1 MLTDEE
7 TKALVFNRVRRSRKT
22 WEETKGILLRIK
34 RLLYIALAFWALMLL
49 SMKCEAQLSLVFK
62 SLSVNNLNAETNH
75 KSPPEKIRLG
85 DVVVDHEPKVSV
97 TITAELINT
106 SDTVIFFEGG
116 LSTEEFD
123 KHLALYYYNE
133 RFGWRKWRVYGTRD
147 PIRYMGMLVR
157 NSLAPN
163 ECHVLE
169 LALYLSKRTFQ
180 EIMPL
185 YYISSIVSTAHLV
198 LCMPGE
204 EPVISDLPENVFLNG
219 VKIDADEIAAC
230 QNCGE
235 LYRLTSNEMIE
246 EYMKENPDLFGS
258 NFSDDILRK
267 AFICNME
274 FFRRNFPSSMRPTI
288 SWKKERETIRR
299 VD

>member
-1 MLTDEE
+1 MYICIP
-7 TKALVFNRVRRSRKT
+7 N
-22 WEETKGILLRIK
+22 LLRMK
-34 RLLYIALAFWALMLL
+34 RLLYIALTFVVLTLP

-62 SLSVNNLNAETNH
+62 SLSVNNLNGETNH

-85 DVVVDHEPKVSV
+85 DVVVDHEPEVSV
-97 TITAELINT
+97 SITAELINT

-133 RFGWRKWRVYGTRD
+133 RFGWRKGRVYGTRD

-180 EIMPL
+180 EITPL
-185 YYISSIVSTAHLV
+185 YYISSIVPTAHLV

-267 AFICNME
+267 AFICNMD
-274 FFRRNFPSSMRPTI
+274 FVRRMYSGSMRPTI
-288 SWKKERETIRR
+288 AEKNEKETVRR

>member
-1 MLTDEE
+1 MRRENLVAVVRYGIIE
-7 TKALVFNRVRRSRKT
+7 TSN
-22 WEETKGILLRIK
+22 LLRMK
-34 RLLYIALAFWALMLL
+34 RLLYIALTFVALTLP

-62 SLSVNNLNAETNH
+62 TLNINNLNAETNH
-75 KSPPEKIRLG
+75 KRPPKKFRLG
-85 DVVVDHEPKVSV
+85 DVVICNEPDVTI

-106 SDTVIFFEGG
+106 SDSVIYIEGG
-116 LSTEEFD
+116 LSTGFFD
-123 KHLALYYYNE
+123 RNLSLYYYE
-133 RFGWRKWRVYGTRD
+133 DGFGWSKRPVCDNRNIG
-147 PIRYMGMLVR
+147 RYDGVLVR

-163 ECHVLE
+163 ECHALE
-169 LALYLSKRTFQ
+169 LRLLLRTSVFQ
-180 EIMPL
+180 EITPL
-185 YYISSIVSTAHLV
+185 YYISSIVPTMHLV

-204 EPVISDLPENVFLNG
+204 EAVISDLPENVFLNG
-219 VKIDADEIAAC
+219 VKIEADETAAC

-246 EYMKENPDLFGS
+246 EYMKENPELFGS

-274 FFRRNFPSSMRPTI
+274 FARRMYPSSMRPPI
-288 SWKKERETIRR
+288 PVKNEKETVKR

>member
-1 MLTDEE
+1 MYICIP
-7 TKALVFNRVRRSRKT
+7 N
-22 WEETKGILLRIK
+22 LLRMK
-34 RLLYIALAFWALMLL
+34 RLLYIALTFVVLTLP

-62 SLSVNNLNAETNH
+62 SLSVNNLNGETNH

-85 DVVVDHEPKVSV
+85 DVVVDHVPKVSV

-116 LSTEEFD
+116 LSTKESD

-133 RFGWRKWRVYGTRD
+133 RSGWRKWRVYGTRD

-180 EIMPL
+180 EITPL
-185 YYISSIVSTAHLV
+185 YYISSIVPTAHLV

-274 FFRRNFPSSMRPTI
+274 FFRRNFPCSMRPTI